1 MGIPLK
7 DLIEKHAGGL
17 MWLDGKKLSLK
28 TLTAKKQ
35 TPSVKIDT
43 VTGAPDC
50 SFNYVCYNR

>member
-1 MGIPLK
+1 
-7 DLIEKHAGGL
+7 